1 VVEILGPRQVGKTT
15 FIEALEARPHAC
27 FFWATFSGA
36 ELDLLVQ
43 RGDRRVGFEFKLSS
57 APELTP
63 SMKIA
68 LADLGLRH
76 LWVVHAGKDV
86 IRLAT
91 QVTAIPLAQVATTRL
106 W

>member
-1 VVEILGPRQVGKTT
+1 MVEILGPRQVGKTT
-15 FIEALEARPHAC
+15 VIAELEARPHEC
-27 FFWATFSGA
+27 LSWATFSGA

-63 SMKIA
+63 SMTIA

-76 LWVVHAGKDV
+76 LWVVHAA
-86 IRLAT
+86 RT
-91 QVTAIPLAQVATTRL
+91 
-106 W
+106 

>member
-1 VVEILGPRQVGKTT
+1 M
-15 FIEALEARPHAC
+15 AARPHEC
-27 FFWATFSGA
+27 FYWATYSGA

-68 LADLGLRH
+68 REDLALDR

-86 IRLAT
+86 IRLAAD
-91 QVTAIPLAQVATTRL
+91 VTAIPLAQVATTKL